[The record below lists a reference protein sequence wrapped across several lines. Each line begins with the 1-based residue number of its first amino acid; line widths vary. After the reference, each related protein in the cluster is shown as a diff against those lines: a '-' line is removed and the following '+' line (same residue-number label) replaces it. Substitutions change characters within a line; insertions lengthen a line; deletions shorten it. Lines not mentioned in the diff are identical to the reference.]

1 MMKNESSPLQTG
13 VDCRAEDA
21 RPDAVC
27 ADAARQDAAYSDAA
41 LPNDAY
47 SDAARLEPAYPE
59 PAYPDAESPDTENPD
74 AVEEED
80 GALFEHFRFV
90 VDKGQSLMRADKYL
104 SSHME
109 STSRNRIQLAI
120 DAGYVMA
127 NGKVIKSNY
136 KVKPL
141 DILTIAFPYRRH
153 ESEIKPENIPLDI
166 VYEDDA
172 LLVVNKPAGLVVHP
186 GHGHFSG
193 TLINALAYHL
203 NLGTRPMKQ
212 RFGSV
217 TGSSAA
223 NGSNAEAASSS
234 AANGSNAEAGNSS
247 AANGSNAEAANSS
260 AANGSNAA
268 TGNSAAAEEMPEGCR
283 FNRGEADE
291 RMGVLVHRID
301 MNTSGLLVV
310 AKSEYAQIQLAK
322 QFFHHTIERKYVA
335 LVWGNMESDSGT
347 IVGNIARDPNDR
359 LRYRVVED
367 GSGKHAVTHY
377 RVLERFGYVTLVEC
391 QLETGRTHQIR
402 VHMNH
407 IGHPLFNDD
416 RYGGDRI
423 RKGTLYTKYKQFIEN
438 CFEVMPRHA
447 LHAKTLG
454 FEHPITGKHIF
465 LESALPDDFTAVIEK
480 WRKRICTT

>member
-1 MMKNESSPLQTG
+1 MMENESSPLQTG
-13 VDCRAEDA
+13 VACRAEDA
-21 RPDAVC
+21 RPDTVC
-27 ADAARQDAAYSDAA
+27 ADAAR
-41 LPNDAY
+41 PNDVC
-47 SDAARLEPAYPE
+47 SDAARPND
-59 PAYPDAESPDTENPD
+59 AYPDAENLDAENPD
-74 AVEEED
+74 TAYSDAENPDTVEEED

-223 NGSNAEAASSS
+223 A
-234 AANGSNAEAGNSS
+234 NSS
-247 AANGSNAEAANSS
+247 AANGSNAEAADSS
-260 AANGSNAA
+260 AANGSG
-268 TGNSAAAEEMPEGCR
+268 TAAEEMPEGCR

>member
-1 MMKNESSPLQTG
+1 MENESSPLQTG
-13 VDCRAEDA
+13 VACRAEDA
-21 RPDAVC
+21 RPDTVC
-27 ADAARQDAAYSDAA
+27 ADAAR
-41 LPNDAY
+41 PNDVC
-47 SDAARLEPAYPE
+47 SDAARPND
-59 PAYPDAESPDTENPD
+59 AYPDAENLDAENPDTAYSDAETPD

-217 TGSSAA
+217 TGS
-223 NGSNAEAASSS
+223 G
-234 AANGSNAEAGNSS
+234 AANGSNAEAGNSG
-247 AANGSNAEAANSS
+247 AANGSNAEAANS
-260 AANGSNAA
+260 
-268 TGNSAAAEEMPEGCR
+268 SAAAEEMPEGCR

>member
-13 VDCRAEDA
+13 VACRAEDA
-21 RPDAVC
+21 RPNAVC
-27 ADAARQDAAYSDAA
+27 ADAARPDDVC
-41 LPNDAY
+41 
-47 SDAARLEPAYPE
+47 SDAARPDTAYPN
-59 PAYPDAESPDTENPD
+59 AARLDAENLDAENPDTAYSDTENPD
-74 AVEEED
+74 TVEEED

-223 NGSNAEAASSS
+223 A
-234 AANGSNAEAGNSS
+234 NSS

>member
-1 MMKNESSPLQTG
+1 MMENESSPLQTG
-13 VDCRAEDA
+13 VTRRAEDARLDAVCAEDA
-21 RPDAVC
+21 RPDAVR
-27 ADAARQDAAYSDAA
+27 ADAARPDTAYPDTARLDAENLDAENPDTAYSDA
-41 LPNDAY
+41 
-47 SDAARLEPAYPE
+47 
-59 PAYPDAESPDTENPD
+59 ENPD
-74 AVEEED
+74 TVEEED

-217 TGSSAA
+217 T
-223 NGSNAEAASSS
+223 NN
-234 AANGSNAEAGNSS
+234 
-247 AANGSNAEAANSS
+247 
-260 AANGSNAA
+260 
-268 TGNSAAAEEMPEGCR
+268 TAAEEMPEGCR

>member
-1 MMKNESSPLQTG
+1 MMENESSPLQTG
-13 VDCRAEDA
+13 VACRAEDA
-21 RPDAVC
+21 RPNAVC
-27 ADAARQDAAYSDAA
+27 ADAARPDDVCSDAA
-41 LPNDAY
+41 RPNDAY
-47 SDAARLEPAYPE
+47 SDAET
-59 PAYPDAESPDTENPD
+59 PDT
-74 AVEEED
+74 VEEED

-217 TGSSAA
+217 TGS
-223 NGSNAEAASSS
+223 G
-234 AANGSNAEAGNSS
+234 AANGSNAEAGNSG
-247 AANGSNAEAANSS
+247 AANGSNAEAANS
-260 AANGSNAA
+260 
-268 TGNSAAAEEMPEGCR
+268 SAAAEEMPEGCR

>member
-1 MMKNESSPLQTG
+1 MMENESSPLQTG
-13 VDCRAEDA
+13 VACRAEDA

-27 ADAARQDAAYSDAA
+27 AEDARPDT
-41 LPNDAY
+41 AY
-47 SDAARLEPAYPE
+47 SDAARS
-59 PAYPDAESPDTENPD
+59 DAENPDTAYSDAETPD

-217 TGSSAA
+217 T
-223 NGSNAEAASSS
+223 NN
-234 AANGSNAEAGNSS
+234 
-247 AANGSNAEAANSS
+247 
-260 AANGSNAA
+260 
-268 TGNSAAAEEMPEGCR
+268 TAAEEMPEGCR

>member
-1 MMKNESSPLQTG
+1 MMENESSPLQTG
-13 VDCRAEDA
+13 VACRAEDA
-21 RPDAVC
+21 RPNAVC
-27 ADAARQDAAYSDAA
+27 ADAAR
-41 LPNDAY
+41 PND
-47 SDAARLEPAYPE
+47 
-59 PAYPDAESPDTENPD
+59 AYPDAENLDAENPD
-74 AVEEED
+74 TAYSDAETPDTVEEED

-223 NGSNAEAASSS
+223 
-234 AANGSNAEAGNSS
+234 
-247 AANGSNAEAANSS
+247 ANSS
-260 AANGSNAA
+260 AANGN
-268 TGNSAAAEEMPEGCR
+268 GAAAEEMPEGCR

>member
-1 MMKNESSPLQTG
+1 MMENESSPLQTG
-13 VDCRAEDA
+13 VACRAEDA
-21 RPDAVC
+21 RP
-27 ADAARQDAAYSDAA
+27 
-41 LPNDAY
+41 NDAY
-47 SDAARLEPAYPE
+47 S
-59 PAYPDAESPDTENPD
+59 DTENPD

-217 TGSSAA
+217 TGS
-223 NGSNAEAASSS
+223 G
-234 AANGSNAEAGNSS
+234 AANGSNAEAGNSG
-247 AANGSNAEAANSS
+247 AANGSNAEAANS
-260 AANGSNAA
+260 
-268 TGNSAAAEEMPEGCR
+268 SAAAEEMPEGCR

>member
-1 MMKNESSPLQTG
+1 MMENESSPLQTG
-13 VDCRAEDA
+13 VACRAEDA

-27 ADAARQDAAYSDAA
+27 SDAAR
-41 LPNDAY
+41 PNDAY
-47 SDAARLEPAYPE
+47 SDAARPDAENPDT
-59 PAYPDAESPDTENPD
+59 AYPDAENPD
-74 AVEEED
+74 SVEEED

-203 NLGTRPMKQ
+203 NLETRPMKQ

-217 TGSSAA
+217 TGS
-223 NGSNAEAASSS
+223 G
-234 AANGSNAEAGNSS
+234 AANGSNAEAGNSG
-247 AANGSNAEAANSS
+247 AANGSNAEAADSS
-260 AANGSNAA
+260 AANGN
-268 TGNSAAAEEMPEGCR
+268 GAAAEEMPEGCR

>member
-13 VDCRAEDA
+13 VACRAEDA
-21 RPDAVC
+21 RPDAVSPE
-27 ADAARQDAAYSDAA
+27 DAR
-41 LPNDAY
+41 
-47 SDAARLEPAYPE
+47 PE
-59 PAYPDAESPDTENPD
+59 PAYPDAENPDDESPDT
-74 AVEEED
+74 VEEED

-109 STSRNRIQLAI
+109 SPSRNRIQLAI

-217 TGSSAA
+217 TGS
-223 NGSNAEAASSS
+223 G
-234 AANGSNAEAGNSS
+234 AANGSNAEAGNSG
-247 AANGSNAEAANSS
+247 AANGSNAEAANS
-260 AANGSNAA
+260 
-268 TGNSAAAEEMPEGCR
+268 SAAAEEMPEGCR

>member
-13 VDCRAEDA
+13 VACRAEDA
-21 RPDAVC
+21 RPNAVCADASRPDDVC
-27 ADAARQDAAYSDAA
+27 ADAARPDAENPDT
-41 LPNDAY
+41 
-47 SDAARLEPAYPE
+47 
-59 PAYPDAESPDTENPD
+59 AYPDAENPD

-223 NGSNAEAASSS
+223 A
-234 AANGSNAEAGNSS
+234 NSS
-247 AANGSNAEAANSS
+247 AANGSNAE
-260 AANGSNAA
+260 
-268 TGNSAAAEEMPEGCR
+268 AEEMPEGCR

>member
-1 MMKNESSPLQTG
+1 MMENESSPLQTG
-13 VDCRAEDA
+13 VACRAEDA
-21 RPDAVC
+21 RPNAVC
-27 ADAARQDAAYSDAA
+27 ADAARPDTAYPNAARLDAEHLDAENPDTTYSDA
-41 LPNDAY
+41 
-47 SDAARLEPAYPE
+47 E
-59 PAYPDAESPDTENPD
+59 TPD

-223 NGSNAEAASSS
+223 ANSCAANGNNAEAADSS
-234 AANGSNAEAGNSS
+234 AANGSN
-247 AANGSNAEAANSS
+247 
-260 AANGSNAA
+260 
-268 TGNSAAAEEMPEGCR
+268 AAAEEMPEGCR

>member
-1 MMKNESSPLQTG
+1 MMENESSPLQTG
-13 VDCRAEDA
+13 VACRAEDA
-21 RPDAVC
+21 RPNAVC
-27 ADAARQDAAYSDAA
+27 ADAARPDDVC
-41 LPNDAY
+41 

-59 PAYPDAESPDTENPD
+59 PAYLDAENPDTAYSDAENPD

-223 NGSNAEAASSS
+223 ANSS
-234 AANGSNAEAGNSS
+234 AANASNAEAGNSG
-247 AANGSNAEAANSS
+247 AANGSNAEAANS
-260 AANGSNAA
+260 
-268 TGNSAAAEEMPEGCR
+268 SAAAEEMPEGCR

>member
-21 RPDAVC
+21 RPDTVC
-27 ADAARQDAAYSDAA
+27 ADAARPDTAYPNAARLDAENLDAENPDTAYSDA
-41 LPNDAY
+41 
-47 SDAARLEPAYPE
+47 E
-59 PAYPDAESPDTENPD
+59 TPD

-223 NGSNAEAASSS
+223 ANSS
-234 AANGSNAEAGNSS
+234 AANASNAEAGNSG
-247 AANGSNAEAANSS
+247 AANGSNAEAANS
-260 AANGSNAA
+260 
-268 TGNSAAAEEMPEGCR
+268 SAAAEEMPEGCR

>member
-21 RPDAVC
+21 RLDAVCAEDARPNAVC
-27 ADAARQDAAYSDAA
+27 ADAAR
-41 LPNDAY
+41 
-47 SDAARLEPAYPE
+47 PE
-59 PAYPDAESPDTENPD
+59 PAYPDAENLDAENPD

-217 TGSSAA
+217 TGS
-223 NGSNAEAASSS
+223 G
-234 AANGSNAEAGNSS
+234 

-260 AANGSNAA
+260 AANGSNAEA
-268 TGNSAAAEEMPEGCR
+268 ADSSAAANSSAANGSGTAAEEMPEGCR

>member
-27 ADAARQDAAYSDAA
+27 SDAARPDAVCADAARPDAENPDTAYSDA
-41 LPNDAY
+41 
-47 SDAARLEPAYPE
+47 
-59 PAYPDAESPDTENPD
+59 ENPD
-74 AVEEED
+74 TVEEED

-127 NGKVIKSNY
+127 DGKVIKSNY

-217 TGSSAA
+217 TGS
-223 NGSNAEAASSS
+223 G
-234 AANGSNAEAGNSS
+234 

-260 AANGSNAA
+260 AANGSNAEA
-268 TGNSAAAEEMPEGCR
+268 ADNSAAAEEMPEGCR

>member
-13 VDCRAEDA
+13 VTR
-21 RPDAVC
+21 R
-27 ADAARQDAAYSDAA
+27 ADAE
-41 LPNDAY
+41 N
-47 SDAARLEPAYPE
+47 
-59 PAYPDAESPDTENPD
+59 PDAESPDTAYSDAENPD
-74 AVEEED
+74 TVEEED

-223 NGSNAEAASSS
+223 ANSS
-234 AANGSNAEAGNSS
+234 ATNGNS
-247 AANGSNAEAANSS
+247 AANGSNAEAAD
-260 AANGSNAA
+260 
-268 TGNSAAAEEMPEGCR
+268 NSAAAKEMPEGCR

>member
-1 MMKNESSPLQTG
+1 MMENESSPLQTG
-13 VDCRAEDA
+13 VACRAEDA
-21 RPDAVC
+21 RPNAVC
-27 ADAARQDAAYSDAA
+27 ADAAR
-41 LPNDAY
+41 
-47 SDAARLEPAYPE
+47 PE
-59 PAYPDAESPDTENPD
+59 PAYPDAENLDAENPDTAYSDAETPD

-223 NGSNAEAASSS
+223 
-234 AANGSNAEAGNSS
+234 
-247 AANGSNAEAANSS
+247 ANSS
-260 AANGSNAA
+260 AANASNAEAADNSAAAGSCA
-268 TGNSAAAEEMPEGCR
+268 TAGNSADAERITAEEMPEGCR

>member
-1 MMKNESSPLQTG
+1 MMENESSPLQTG
-13 VDCRAEDA
+13 VACRAEDA
-21 RPDAVC
+21 RPDTVC
-27 ADAARQDAAYSDAA
+27 ADAARPDDVCSDAA
-41 LPNDAY
+41 RPNDAY
-47 SDAARLEPAYPE
+47 SYAARPEPARPE
-59 PAYPDAESPDTENPD
+59 PAYPDAENLDSENLDAENLDTENPD
-74 AVEEED
+74 TVEEED

-127 NGKVIKSNY
+127 NGKVIKSHY

-223 NGSNAEAASSS
+223 
-234 AANGSNAEAGNSS
+234 
-247 AANGSNAEAANSS
+247 ANSS
-260 AANGSNAA
+260 AAHGSNAE
-268 TGNSAAAEEMPEGCR
+268 AEEMPEGCR

>member
-1 MMKNESSPLQTG
+1 MMENESSPLQTG
-13 VDCRAEDA
+13 VACRAEDA
-21 RPDAVC
+21 RPNAVC
-27 ADAARQDAAYSDAA
+27 ADATRPDTAYPNAARLDAENLDAENPDTAYSDA
-41 LPNDAY
+41 
-47 SDAARLEPAYPE
+47 E
-59 PAYPDAESPDTENPD
+59 TPD

-223 NGSNAEAASSS
+223 A
-234 AANGSNAEAGNSS
+234 NSS
-247 AANGSNAEAANSS
+247 AANGSNAEAAD
-260 AANGSNAA
+260 
-268 TGNSAAAEEMPEGCR
+268 NSAATEEIPEGCR

>member
-1 MMKNESSPLQTG
+1 MIKNESSPLQTG
-13 VDCRAEDA
+13 VACRAEDA

-27 ADAARQDAAYSDAA
+27 AEAARPDDVCADAARPDAAYSDAA
-41 LPNDAY
+41 Y
-47 SDAARLEPAYPE
+47 SKAARQEPAYL
-59 PAYPDAESPDTENPD
+59 DAENLDTESPDTENPD

-223 NGSNAEAASSS
+223 A
-234 AANGSNAEAGNSS
+234 NSS
-247 AANGSNAEAANSS
+247 AANGSNAEAANNS
-260 AANGSNAA
+260 AANGSNAEA
-268 TGNSAAAEEMPEGCR
+268 ADSSAAANSSAANGSGTAAEEMPEGCR

>member
-1 MMKNESSPLQTG
+1 MMENESSPLQTG
-13 VDCRAEDA
+13 VACRAED
-21 RPDAVC
+21 
-27 ADAARQDAAYSDAA
+27 
-41 LPNDAY
+41 
-47 SDAARLEPAYPE
+47 ARLEPAYPE
-59 PAYPDAESPDTENPD
+59 PAYLDAENPDTAYSDAENPD

-217 TGSSAA
+217 TGSGAA
-223 NGSNAEAASSS
+223 NGS
-234 AANGSNAEAGNSS
+234 
-247 AANGSNAEAANSS
+247 
-260 AANGSNAA
+260 
-268 TGNSAAAEEMPEGCR
+268 SAAAEEMPEGCK

>member
-1 MMKNESSPLQTG
+1 MENESSPLQTG

-27 ADAARQDAAYSDAA
+27 AEDARPNAVCSDAAR
-41 LPNDAY
+41 PNDAY
-47 SDAARLEPAYPE
+47 SDAARLDAENLDAE
-59 PAYPDAESPDTENPD
+59 NLDAESPDAENPD

-217 TGSSAA
+217 TGS
-223 NGSNAEAASSS
+223 G
-234 AANGSNAEAGNSS
+234 AANGSNAEAGNSG
-247 AANGSNAEAANSS
+247 AANGSNAEAANS
-260 AANGSNAA
+260 
-268 TGNSAAAEEMPEGCR
+268 SAAAEEMPEGCR

>member
-13 VDCRAEDA
+13 VTRRAEDARLDAVCAEDA

-27 ADAARQDAAYSDAA
+27 ADAACPDAAR
-41 LPNDAY
+41 PNDAY
-47 SDAARLEPAYPE
+47 SDAENL
-59 PAYPDAESPDTENPD
+59 DAENPD
-74 AVEEED
+74 AENPDTVEEED

-223 NGSNAEAASSS
+223 
-234 AANGSNAEAGNSS
+234 
-247 AANGSNAEAANSS
+247 ANSS
-260 AANGSNAA
+260 AANGSSAEAA
-268 TGNSAAAEEMPEGCR
+268 NNSAANGSSAAAEEMPEGCR

>member
-13 VDCRAEDA
+13 VACRAEDA

-27 ADAARQDAAYSDAA
+27 
-41 LPNDAY
+41 
-47 SDAARLEPAYPE
+47 SDAARPDAVRAEAARPE
-59 PAYPDAESPDTENPD
+59 PAYPDDENLDAENPDTAYSDAETPD

-217 TGSSAA
+217 TGS
-223 NGSNAEAASSS
+223 G
-234 AANGSNAEAGNSS
+234 
-247 AANGSNAEAANSS
+247 AANGSNAEAANS
-260 AANGSNAA
+260 
-268 TGNSAAAEEMPEGCR
+268 SAAAEEMPEGCR

>member
-1 MMKNESSPLQTG
+1 MMENESSPLQTG
-13 VDCRAEDA
+13 VACRAEDA
-21 RPDAVC
+21 RPNAVC
-27 ADAARQDAAYSDAA
+27 ADAARPDAENPDTAYSDA
-41 LPNDAY
+41 
-47 SDAARLEPAYPE
+47 
-59 PAYPDAESPDTENPD
+59 ENPD
-74 AVEEED
+74 TVEEED

-223 NGSNAEAASSS
+223 
-234 AANGSNAEAGNSS
+234 
-247 AANGSNAEAANSS
+247 ANSS
-260 AANGSNAA
+260 AANASNAEA
-268 TGNSAAAEEMPEGCR
+268 ADNSAAAGSCATAGNSADAERITAKEMPEGCR

>member
-1 MMKNESSPLQTG
+1 MMENESSPLQTG
-13 VDCRAEDA
+13 VACRAEDA
-21 RPDAVC
+21 R
-27 ADAARQDAAYSDAA
+27 
-41 LPNDAY
+41 
-47 SDAARLEPAYPE
+47 PE
-59 PAYPDAESPDTENPD
+59 PAYPDAENLDSENLDAENLDTENPD
-74 AVEEED
+74 TVEEED

-223 NGSNAEAASSS
+223 ANSG
-234 AANGSNAEAGNSS
+234 AANGSNAEAGNSG
-247 AANGSNAEAANSS
+247 AANGSNAEAANS
-260 AANGSNAA
+260 
-268 TGNSAAAEEMPEGCR
+268 SAAAEEMPEGCR

-310 AKSEYAQIQLAK
+310 AKSEHAQIQLAK

>member
-1 MMKNESSPLQTG
+1 MMENESSPLQTG
-13 VDCRAEDA
+13 VACRAEDA
-21 RPDAVC
+21 RPDTVC
-27 ADAARQDAAYSDAA
+27 ADAARPDDVCSDAA
-41 LPNDAY
+41 RPNDAY
-47 SDAARLEPAYPE
+47 SDAAYPDTE
-59 PAYPDAESPDTENPD
+59 SLDAENPDAENLDAESPDAETPD

-217 TGSSAA
+217 TGS
-223 NGSNAEAASSS
+223 G
-234 AANGSNAEAGNSS
+234 

>member
-1 MMKNESSPLQTG
+1 MENESSPLQTG
-13 VDCRAEDA
+13 VACRAEDA
-21 RPDAVC
+21 RPDTVC
-27 ADAARQDAAYSDAA
+27 PEAARPEPAYLDAENPDTAYSDA
-41 LPNDAY
+41 
-47 SDAARLEPAYPE
+47 E
-59 PAYPDAESPDTENPD
+59 TPD

-223 NGSNAEAASSS
+223 A
-234 AANGSNAEAGNSS
+234 NSS
-247 AANGSNAEAANSS
+247 AANGSNAEAADS
-260 AANGSNAA
+260 
-268 TGNSAAAEEMPEGCR
+268 SAAAEEMPEGCK

>member
-13 VDCRAEDA
+13 VACRAEDA
-21 RPDAVC
+21 RPNAVC
-27 ADAARQDAAYSDAA
+27 AEAAR
-41 LPNDAY
+41 
-47 SDAARLEPAYPE
+47 PE
-59 PAYPDAESPDTENPD
+59 PAYPDAENPDAENPD
-74 AVEEED
+74 TAYSDAETPDTVEEED

-217 TGSSAA
+217 TGSGAA
-223 NGSNAEAASSS
+223 NGSN
-234 AANGSNAEAGNSS
+234 
-247 AANGSNAEAANSS
+247 
-260 AANGSNAA
+260 
-268 TGNSAAAEEMPEGCR
+268 AAAEEMPEGCR

>member
-13 VDCRAEDA
+13 VTRRAEDARLDAVCAEDA
-21 RPDAVC
+21 RPDAVR
-27 ADAARQDAAYSDAA
+27 ADAARPDTAYPDTARLDAENLDAENPDTAYSDA
-41 LPNDAY
+41 
-47 SDAARLEPAYPE
+47 
-59 PAYPDAESPDTENPD
+59 ENPD
-74 AVEEED
+74 TVEEED

-223 NGSNAEAASSS
+223 
-234 AANGSNAEAGNSS
+234 
-247 AANGSNAEAANSS
+247 ANSS
-260 AANGSNAA
+260 AANGN
-268 TGNSAAAEEMPEGCR
+268 GAAAEEMPEGCR

>member
-1 MMKNESSPLQTG
+1 MIKNESSPLQTG
-13 VDCRAEDA
+13 VACRAEDA
-21 RPDAVC
+21 RPNAVC
-27 ADAARQDAAYSDAA
+27 ADAAR
-41 LPNDAY
+41 
-47 SDAARLEPAYPE
+47 PE
-59 PAYPDAESPDTENPD
+59 PAYPDAENLDTENPD
-74 AVEEED
+74 TVEEED

-217 TGSSAA
+217 TGSSA
-223 NGSNAEAASSS
+223 
-234 AANGSNAEAGNSS
+234 
-247 AANGSNAEAANSS
+247 AANSS

>member
-13 VDCRAEDA
+13 VACRAEDA
-21 RPDAVC
+21 RPHAVC
-27 ADAARQDAAYSDAA
+27 ADAARPDDVCSE
-41 LPNDAY
+41 
-47 SDAARLEPAYPE
+47 AARPDAVRAEAARPE
-59 PAYPDAESPDTENPD
+59 PAYPDAENLDAEDLDAESPDTENPD
-74 AVEEED
+74 TVEEED

-223 NGSNAEAASSS
+223 
-234 AANGSNAEAGNSS
+234 
-247 AANGSNAEAANSS
+247 ANSS
-260 AANGSNAA
+260 AANGNNAEVA
-268 TGNSAAAEEMPEGCR
+268 DSSAANGSGAANGSSAAAEEMPEGCR

-377 RVLERFGYVTLVEC
+377 RVLERFRYVTLVEC

>member
-1 MMKNESSPLQTG
+1 MMENESSPLQTG

-27 ADAARQDAAYSDAA
+27 SDAARPDAVCADAARPDAENPDTAYSDA
-41 LPNDAY
+41 
-47 SDAARLEPAYPE
+47 
-59 PAYPDAESPDTENPD
+59 ENPD
-74 AVEEED
+74 TVEEED

-223 NGSNAEAASSS
+223 ADSSASNGS
-234 AANGSNAEAGNSS
+234 
-247 AANGSNAEAANSS
+247 
-260 AANGSNAA
+260 
-268 TGNSAAAEEMPEGCR
+268 SAAAEEMPEGCR

-291 RMGVLVHRID
+291 RMGVLVHRIE

>member
-1 MMKNESSPLQTG
+1 MMENESSPLQTG
-13 VDCRAEDA
+13 VACRAEDA
-21 RPDAVC
+21 RPNAVC
-27 ADAARQDAAYSDAA
+27 
-41 LPNDAY
+41 
-47 SDAARLEPAYPE
+47 SDAARPDAVRAEAARPE
-59 PAYPDAESPDTENPD
+59 PAYPDAENLDAETPD

-217 TGSSAA
+217 TGSGAANGSNAEAGKSGAA
-223 NGSNAEAASSS
+223 NGSNAEAADSS
-234 AANGSNAEAGNSS
+234 AANGSSAEAANNS
-247 AANGSNAEAANSS
+247 AANG
-260 AANGSNAA
+260 NG
-268 TGNSAAAEEMPEGCR
+268 AAAEEMPEGCR

>member
-1 MMKNESSPLQTG
+1 MMENESSPLQTG
-13 VDCRAEDA
+13 VACRAEDA
-21 RPDAVC
+21 RPNAVC
-27 ADAARQDAAYSDAA
+27 ADATRPDTAYPNAARLDAENLDAENPDTAYSDA
-41 LPNDAY
+41 
-47 SDAARLEPAYPE
+47 E
-59 PAYPDAESPDTENPD
+59 TPD

-223 NGSNAEAASSS
+223 A
-234 AANGSNAEAGNSS
+234 NSS
-247 AANGSNAEAANSS
+247 AANGSNAEAAD
-260 AANGSNAA
+260 
-268 TGNSAAAEEMPEGCR
+268 NSAATEEMPEGCR

-416 RYGGDRI
+416 CYGGDRI

>member
-1 MMKNESSPLQTG
+1 MMENESSPLQTG
-13 VDCRAEDA
+13 VACRAEDA

-27 ADAARQDAAYSDAA
+27 AEDARPNAVCADAARPDDVC
-41 LPNDAY
+41 
-47 SDAARLEPAYPE
+47 SDAARPDTAYPNAARLDAE
-59 PAYPDAESPDTENPD
+59 NLDAENPDTAYPDAENPD

-223 NGSNAEAASSS
+223 ANSC
-234 AANGSNAEAGNSS
+234 AANGN
-247 AANGSNAEAANSS
+247 NAEAANSS
-260 AANGSNAA
+260 AANGSNAE
-268 TGNSAAAEEMPEGCR
+268 AEEMPEGCR

>member
-1 MMKNESSPLQTG
+1 MMENESSPLQTG
-13 VDCRAEDA
+13 VACRAEDARPDTVCADAARPDDVCSDAA

-27 ADAARQDAAYSDAA
+27 ADAARQ
-41 LPNDAY
+41 
-47 SDAARLEPAYPE
+47 EPT
-59 PAYPDAESPDTENPD
+59 YPDAENLDAENLDAENPDTTYSDAETPD

-217 TGSSAA
+217 TGSSA
-223 NGSNAEAASSS
+223 
-234 AANGSNAEAGNSS
+234 
-247 AANGSNAEAANSS
+247 AANSS

-438 CFEVMPRHA
+438 CFEIMPRHA

>member
-1 MMKNESSPLQTG
+1 M
-13 VDCRAEDA
+13 DRA
-21 RPDAVC
+21 
-27 ADAARQDAAYSDAA
+27 
-41 LPNDAY
+41 
-47 SDAARLEPAYPE
+47 
-59 PAYPDAESPDTENPD
+59 
-74 AVEEED
+74 
-80 GALFEHFRFV
+80 
-90 VDKGQSLMRADKYL
+90 
-104 SSHME
+104 
-109 STSRNRIQLAI
+109 
-120 DAGYVMA
+120 
-127 NGKVIKSNY
+127 
-136 KVKPL
+136 
-141 DILTIAFPYRRH
+141 
-153 ESEIKPENIPLDI
+153 
-166 VYEDDA
+166 
-172 LLVVNKPAGLVVHP
+172 
-186 GHGHFSG
+186 
-193 TLINALAYHL
+193 
-203 NLGTRPMKQ
+203 
-212 RFGSV
+212 
-217 TGSSAA
+217 
-223 NGSNAEAASSS
+223 
-234 AANGSNAEAGNSS
+234 
-247 AANGSNAEAANSS
+247 
-260 AANGSNAA
+260 
-268 TGNSAAAEEMPEGCR
+268 
-283 FNRGEADE
+283 
-291 RMGVLVHRID
+291 
-301 MNTSGLLVV
+301 GLLVV
-310 AKSEYAQIQLAK
+310 AKGEYAQIRLAK
-322 QFFHHTIERKYVA
+322 QFCHHTIERKYVA